1 MYYRIYDLATLTTQ
15 YTDDLGNLYED
26 IGDAPFEDVP
36 SADEAVAMV
45 RTERNARLSACDWT
59 QLADCPLPAPTV
71 TEWHRAEHDL
81 AYLGPVH
88 QDGEHVC
95 VGERR

>member
-36 SADEAVAMV
+36 SADEALAMV

-71 TEWHRAEHDL
+71 TEWRIYRQELRDL
-81 AYLGPVH
+81 MGDFAWNVSTWPSKP
-88 QDGEHVC
+88 
-95 VGERR
+95 